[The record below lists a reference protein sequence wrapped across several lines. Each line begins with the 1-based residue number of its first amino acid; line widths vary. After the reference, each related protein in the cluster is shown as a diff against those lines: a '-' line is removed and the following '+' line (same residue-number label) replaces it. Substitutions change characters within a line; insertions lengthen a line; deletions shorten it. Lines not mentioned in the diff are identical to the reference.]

1 MVDVADGT
9 RRLRWDS
16 GSAVPISQALEAFL
30 DELER
35 HYSETRLDRL
45 ANGEQR
51 ALVPIST
58 GIRSL
63 DQALGGGLRPG
74 RLTLVEADIEAQA
87 NALLCTVTHR
97 TPGPVLLDG
106 PRFLE
111 NVVWLLAS
119 VGSIPEVVMS
129 TLELREGDWPKL
141 AKASAALADRNIFVC
156 SAASLDDLR
165 HSVALSTADVLVVR
179 GADRFGPPGTIV
191 PALAELAEWSDV
203 AVVAS
208 TADPDELPEG
218 AYRDVDR
225 ISMLGFNLGGSAALL
240 RVDPYDMVT
249 GTRVQVECLSGTIS

>member
-1 MVDVADGT
+1 MAGRE
-9 RRLRWDS
+9 RRFKWDS
-16 GSAVPISQALEAFL
+16 GSAVPINDALEAFL

-35 HYSETRLDRL
+35 HYSETRIDRL
-45 ANGEQR
+45 ENGEQR
-51 ALVPIST
+51 PLVPMST

-97 TPGPVLLDG
+97 TPEPVLLDG

-129 TLELREGDWPKL
+129 TLELREADWPKL
-141 AKASAALADRNIFVC
+141 AQASAELADRNIFVC
-156 SAASLDDLR
+156 SAESLDDLR
-165 HSVALSTADVLVVR
+165 HSVVLSTAAVLVVR
-179 GADRFGPPGTIV
+179 DADRFGPPSTVV
-191 PALAELAEWSDV
+191 PALAELAEWSEV
-203 AVVAS
+203 AIVAS
-208 TADPDELPEG
+208 TADPEELPG
-218 AYRDVDR
+218 HAYRDVDR
-225 ISMLGFNLGGSAALL
+225 ISMLGFNLGGNAALL

-249 GTRVQVECLSGTIS
+249 GTRIQVECLSGTIR